1 MTRYRKKTIN
11 KVTLTKILRDKR
23 MNWQK
28 NIILA
33 AIGVVVW
40 LLVVRWSGFEGIQPI
55 QSVADQ
61 QSPIPVE
68 MRYPSESTT
77 TSTLPSLA
85 VEPVIKETFVGSEH
99 QYVTVKT
106 DVIEVTLDTLGG
118 DIVEVKLLNNLT
130 AMEVDGGQPITLLTR
145 SNGDL
150 FVAES
155 GLIGK
160 DGTDTASGRPQFSSV
175 SSSYELLEGESSLN
189 VDLVYVQ
196 NGIDIIK
203 RFEFKPSDY
212 QIGIRYLINN
222 STQAPWTATFFGQFK
237 RDDHEPD
244 SSASA
249 GMKPYLGAALREQDQ
264 NYSKYT
270 FSDIEDDSVKSSI
283 KGGWLA
289 FVQHYFVSAWVL
301 PADQKNRYSLRK
313 LSGQDVYLMAVTG
326 EKIDVAAG
334 TQGEYKVDLYVGP
347 KDQATLK
354 ELAEHLDLTIDYGF
368 LWMLAKPIFALLEII
383 HNILGNW
390 GWSIILLTIFIKIL
404 LYPLSAASL
413 RSMAKMRKLQ
423 PDMARIKEL
432 HSDDRQK
439 AGQEQMAL
447 FKKHQ
452 VNPLG
457 GCFPMLLQMPVFI
470 ALYWVLS
477 ESVEIRHSPW
487 IFWIQDLSAKD
498 PLFILPL
505 IMGASMY
512 LMQKLQPTPTDPMQA
527 KVFQFMPIMFTFFFI
542 MFPAGLVLYWTV
554 NNLLSILQQWYV
566 NRQIAAK

>member
-1 MTRYRKKTIN
+1 
-11 KVTLTKILRDKR
+11 

-40 LLVVRWSGFEGIQPI
+40 LLVVRWSNFEGIQPI
-55 QSVADQ
+55 QPVVDQ
-61 QSPIPVE
+61 QIDIPVQTQYTDE
-68 MRYPSESTT
+68 LAA
-77 TSTLPSLA
+77 TSTLPSL
-85 VEPVIKETFVGSEH
+85 VEEPVIQEASVESKH
-99 QYVTVKT
+99 QYINVRT
-106 DVIEVTLDTLGG
+106 DVIDVTLDTLGG
-118 DIVEVKLLNNLT
+118 DVVEVKLLKNLT
-130 AMEVDGGQPITLLTR
+130 KMADQGGQPITLLTR

-160 DGTDTASGRPQFSSV
+160 NGTDTSNGRPQFSAA
-175 SSSYELLEGESSLN
+175 SSSYELLEGESVLN
-189 VDLVYVQ
+189 VDLVFVQ
-196 NGIDIIK
+196 DGVQIIK

-212 QIGIRYLINN
+212 RIGINYLINN
-222 STQAPWTATFFGQFK
+222 QTTSPWSATFFGQFK
-237 RDDHEPD
+237 RDDHEPQ
-244 SSASA
+244 SSAST
-249 GMKPYLGAALREQDQ
+249 GMKPFLGAALREQDQ
-264 NYSKYT
+264 NYAKYS
-270 FSDIEDDSVKSSI
+270 FSDIEDDSTKSSI
-283 KGGWLA
+283 NGGWLA
-289 FVQHYFVSAWVL
+289 FVQHYFVSAWV
-301 PADQKNRYSLRK
+301 PPVDQKNRYSLRK
-313 LSGQDVYLMAVTG
+313 LNGQDIYLMAVTG
-326 EKIDVAAG
+326 EKINVQAG
-334 TQGEYKVDLYVGP
+334 SQGEYKVDLYVGP
-347 KDQATLK
+347 KDQAVLK
-354 ELAEHLDLTIDYGF
+354 ELADYLDLTIDYGF

-383 HNILGNW
+383 HNVMGNW
-390 GWSIILLTIFIKIL
+390 GWSIIILTIFIKIL

-413 RSMAKMRKLQ
+413 RSMAKMRSLQ
-423 PDMARIKEL
+423 PEMARIKEL
-432 HSDDRQK
+432 YGDDRQK

-447 FKKHQ
+447 FKKHR

>member
-61 QSPIPVE
+61 QSPIPVD

-85 VEPVIKETFVGSEH
+85 VEPVIKDTFVGSEH

-130 AMEVDGGQPITLLTR
+130 AMAVDGGQPITLLTK

-160 DGTDTASGRPQFSSV
+160 DGTDTVRGRPQFSSV
-175 SSSYELLEGESSLN
+175 SSSYELLEGENSLN

-222 STQAPWTATFFGQFK
+222 ATQAPWTATFFGQFK

>member
-1 MTRYRKKTIN
+1 
-11 KVTLTKILRDKR
+11 

-33 AIGVVVW
+33 AIGVVIW
-40 LLVVRWSGFEGIQPI
+40 LLIVRWSGFEGIQPV

-61 QSPIPVE
+61 QSQIPVQTQL
-68 MRYPSESTT
+68 PNKTVA
-77 TSTLPSLA
+77 TSTLPSL
-85 VEPVIKETFVGSEH
+85 VDEPVIKQPTAESKH
-99 QYVTVKT
+99 QYISVKT
-106 DVIEVTLDTLGG
+106 DVIDVTLDTVGG
-118 DIVEVKLLNNLT
+118 DVVEVKLLKNLT
-130 AMEVDGGQPITLLTR
+130 EMAKKGGQPITLLTQ

-150 FVAES
+150 FIAES

-160 DGTDTASGRPQFSSV
+160 DGTDTSSGRPHFSSA
-175 SSSYELLEGESSLN
+175 SSAYELLPGENALN

-196 NGIDIIK
+196 NGVEIVK
-203 RFEFKPSDY
+203 RFEFKASDY

-222 STQAPWTATFFGQFK
+222 PTTSPWSATFFGQFK
-237 RDDHEPD
+237 RDDHEPQ
-244 SSASA
+244 SSAST
-249 GMKPYLGAALREQDQ
+249 GMKPFLGAALREQDQ
-264 NYSKYT
+264 NYAKYT
-270 FSDIEDDSVKSSI
+270 FSDIEDDSTKSAI

-301 PADQKNRYSLRK
+301 PADHKNRYSLRK
-313 LSGQDVYLMAVTG
+313 LSDQDIYLMAVTG
-326 EKIDVAAG
+326 EKIDVEAG
-334 TQGEYKVDLYVGP
+334 GRGDYKVDLYVGP
-347 KDQATLK
+347 KNQSVLK
-354 ELAEHLDLTIDYGF
+354 ELADYLDLTIDYGF

-383 HNILGNW
+383 HNVLGNW
-390 GWSIILLTIFIKIL
+390 GWSIILLTVFIKIL

-413 RSMAKMRKLQ
+413 RSMAKMRSLQ
-423 PDMARIKEL
+423 PEMARIKEL

-447 FKKHQ
+447 FKKHK